1 MSVEKSSFK
10 DEIKFILLDT
20 RSVKDIAKIHTEC
33 LPEDVLP
40 ALGHDFLINYYKYV
54 LEAKSHQVIGAF
66 RKKELIGF
74 CQFSFLP
81 VSMIAV
87 IKQKPFLLLFRIL
100 WLLISNPKLFVIGIA
115 MSLWRP
121 KNWSSIAEISF
132 IAVHQDFQSQG
143 IGTGLVEFINK
154 IATINNI
161 KKVITKTSNK
171 AARLMYEQ
179 KFHAYIEISQ
189 KIFDREYWFLAWNP
203 REHIQD

>member
-1 MSVEKSSFK
+1 MRVEKSSLK

-20 RSVKDIAKIHTEC
+20 HSVKDIAKIHAEC

-54 LEAKSHQVIGAF
+54 LATKSHQVIGAF

-74 CQFSFLP
+74 CQFSLLP

-87 IKQKPFLLLFRIL
+87 IKQKPFLVFRIL
-100 WLLISNPKLFVIGIA
+100 RLLISNPKLFVVGIA

-121 KNWSSIAEISF
+121 KNWTSIAEISF

-143 IGTGLVEFINK
+143 IGTGLVKFINK
-154 IATINNI
+154 IASINNI
-161 KKVITKTSNK
+161 NKVITKTSNK
-171 AARLMYEQ
+171 AARLMYEK
-179 KFHAYIEISQ
+179 KFHAHIEISQ